1 MTAKFRVPEAIRAG
15 IVDKLERLATRSL
28 LPDTPDAAAIAESLE
43 YVWACSA
50 FAADACLRDE
60 GLLEWLATQGRLLE
74 HADAAW
80 YAQTADVVTH
90 RWPRWCGDTGSGS
103 TRTRAVRR

>member
-1 MTAKFRVPEAIRAG
+1 MTRVPIVPDALRAG
-15 IVDKLERLATRSL
+15 IVDKLERLAARPR
-28 LPDTPDAAAIAESLE
+28 LPDTPAAASIEASLE

-60 GLLEWLATQGRLLE
+60 GLLGWLAIQGRLLE

-80 YAQTADVVTH
+80 YAQAADDVTQPD
-90 RWPRWCGDTGSGS
+90 RNSKFQALRELIALGGS
-103 TRTRAVRR
+103 